1 MRHRYLCENGNPPC
15 QGKLDLNQDF
25 RHEGILG
32 TIFTGR
38 LTGITQVGK
47 YTAVLPTISGQA
59 WITGLSTYVLD
70 PEDPFPEGFTLGD
83 IW

>member
-1 MRHRYLCENGNPPC
+1 MAVLHAKGQLGL
-15 QGKLDLNQDF
+15 QQDF

-38 LTGITQVGK
+38 LVEETRVGDHA
-47 YTAVLPTISGQA
+47 AVVPTLSGQA
-59 WITGLSTYVLD
+59 WITGMASYVLD
-70 PEDPFPEGFTLGD
+70 PSDPFPEGYTVGD